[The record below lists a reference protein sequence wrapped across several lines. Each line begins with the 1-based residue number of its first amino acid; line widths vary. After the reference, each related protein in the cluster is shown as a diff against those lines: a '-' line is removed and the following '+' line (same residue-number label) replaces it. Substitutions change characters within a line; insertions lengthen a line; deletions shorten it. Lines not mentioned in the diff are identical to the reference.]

1 MELNLAGKRALVLAS
16 SKGIGRASATELARE
31 GARVVISSRSEENLE
46 TAREAILA
54 ETGADRDRIVPIT
67 CDLSNSGAVP
77 AQLEEGINELG
88 GLDVLVTNRGGPPEQ
103 SFRESTIEDFDD
115 IYTSVLKSTIVAVKT
130 ALPHLLEGEEG
141 SAITNIIATS
151 TQEPTAH
158 HILANS
164 IRPGVYGFSQSL
176 SNEYGREELRVNC
189 VTPRGIWTE
198 RAERRQEKFGNPDDD
213 LSTEE
218 ARKRNIE
225 RLVLSTTDHALDR
238 YAEPA
243 EFGRVV
249 AFVSSE
255 AASYVTGEVIDVDGG
270 WSRQLL

>member
-1 MELNLAGKRALVLAS
+1 MDLNLTDRRALVLAS
-16 SKGIGRASATELARE
+16 SKGLGRASATELVRE

-46 TAREAILA
+46 TATDAIL
-54 ETGADRDRIVPIT
+54 EDTGADPDRVVPIT
-67 CDLSNSGAVP
+67 CDLSDP
-77 AQLEEGINELG
+77 KRIPDQLEAGIDELG

-103 SFRESTIEDFDD
+103 SFEESTIEDFDD

-130 ALPHLLEGEEG
+130 TLPYLLEGEDG

-164 IRPGVYGFSQSL
+164 IRPGVYGFSKSL
-176 SNEYGREELRVNC
+176 SNEYGREGLRVNC

-198 RAERRQEKFGNPDDD
+198 RAERRQAKFGNPDDD
-213 LSTEE
+213 LSAEE
-218 ARKRNIE
+218 AREQNIE
-225 RLVLSTTDHALDR
+225 RLVLSTSDHALDR

-249 AFVSSE
+249 AFLSSE
-255 AASYVTGEVIDVDGG
+255 AASYVTGEVVDVDGG
-270 WSRQLL
+270 WSRQML